1 MIRPALL
8 AWQGITEQILK
19 LSPQVSDSQ
28 RDEMIAN
35 VEAFLDERD
44 KLQQQIAAP
53 FTPEEEVLGKELVAL
68 EVDIQKKLAQLTKEI
83 RVDISESQLKSDNM
97 KSYVNPY
104 SSLGQ
109 DGTYYDTK
117 Q

>member
-1 MIRPALL
+1 MIRPAML
-8 AWQGITEQILK
+8 AWQGITEQILA
-19 LSPQVSDSQ
+19 LSPRVSESQ
-28 RDEMIAN
+28 RDEMIAS

-53 FTPEEEVLGKELVAL
+53 FTTEEEVLGKELVAL
-68 EVDIQKKLAQLTKEI
+68 EVDIQKKLAHLTKEI
-83 RVDISESQLKSDNM
+83 RIDISETQSKSDNM
-97 KSYVNPY
+97 KNYVNPY

-109 DGTYYDTK
+109 DGMYYDTK

>member
-1 MIRPALL
+1 MIRPAIL
-8 AWQGITEQILK
+8 AWQGITEQILA
-19 LSPQVSDSQ
+19 LSPQGSENQ
-28 RDEMIAN
+28 RDEMIAS
-35 VEAFLDERD
+35 VEGFLDERD
-44 KLQQQIAAP
+44 KLQQQIVAP

-68 EVDIQKKLAQLTKEI
+68 EVDIQKKLTQLTKEI
-83 RVDISESQLKSDNM
+83 RVDISDSQSKSDNM

-104 SSLGQ
+104 SSLGR

>member
-1 MIRPALL
+1 MIRPAML
-8 AWQGITEQILK
+8 AWQGITEKILA

-28 RDEMIAN
+28 RDEMIAS
-35 VEAFLDERD
+35 VEIFLDERD
-44 KLQQQIAAP
+44 KLQQQITAP
-53 FTPEEEVLGKELVAL
+53 FTPEEELLGKKLVAS
-68 EVDIQKKLAQLTKEI
+68 EADIQKKLSQLTKEI
-83 RVDISESQLKSDNM
+83 RVDISESQSKSDNM
-97 KSYVNPY
+97 KNYVNPY